1 MVVIGTLLIQGT
13 TLPWVI
19 RTLGITG
26 DDEVQ
31 DRLAYAAAQDRA
43 SREAE
48 RRLDEMAEAW
58 ADDDP
63 MRSQVALMRKW
74 IASQRNVAWEEL
86 GRGPDAIGE
95 SPTARAARIRTE
107 LLQVQRAVFI
117 EERDAGRIDDEVLRT
132 ALRRLDFAEGQG
144 DREA

>member
-1 MVVIGTLLIQGT
+1 
-13 TLPWVI
+13 
-19 RTLGITG
+19 
-26 DDEVQ
+26 
-31 DRLAYAAAQDRA
+31 
-43 SREAE
+43 
-48 RRLDEMAEAW
+48 MAEAW

-86 GRGPDAIGE
+86 GRGPDAIGA